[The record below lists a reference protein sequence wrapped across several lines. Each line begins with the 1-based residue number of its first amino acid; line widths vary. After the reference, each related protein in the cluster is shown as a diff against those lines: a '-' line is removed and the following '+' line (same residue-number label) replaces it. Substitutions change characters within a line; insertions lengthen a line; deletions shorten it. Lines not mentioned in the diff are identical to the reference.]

1 MKYTFSY
8 KDGRNYDDGILEGLR
23 FEAEKRNNGEII
35 VKIFSSK
42 SCKVE
47 IELSEKEASTFGHLL
62 LAAVNT
68 DMKISAQ

>member
-1 MKYTFSY
+1 MKYTFNY
-8 KDGRNYDDGILEGLR
+8 KDGRNYDDGILEKIKC
-23 FEAEKRNNGEII
+23 EAEKRDNGEII

-42 SCKVE
+42 NCKVE
-47 IELSEKEASTFGHLL
+47 IKLSEKEAATFGHVL